1 MSDTSGTEAES
12 FLTKAKKALNDLVEV
27 KVVTVVGSL
36 TITITTQGD
45 STNTKLASKEIAS
58 DAIVTVVKLLD
69 GDVTTVIAPDLV
81 ANSDL
86 RALHTAQV
94 AESLKVLP
102 ANLKA
107 LVDIA
112 KSLIDR

>member
-1 MSDTSGTEAES
+1 MSDTSPSGGES
-12 FLTKAKKALNDLVEV
+12 FLTRAKNALNDLAEV
-27 KVVTVVGSL
+27 KVVTAVGAL
-36 TITITTQGD
+36 PIKVTTKGD
-45 STNTKLASKEIAS
+45 ATETTMGTKELAG
-58 DAIVTVVKLLD
+58 DAIVTIVKLLD

-81 ANSDL
+81 ANAEL

-112 KSLIDR
+112 KSLADV